1 MNDKTDP
8 FVSRGFGDSTPWLDF
23 VNSELLDGF
32 GNLTDRLDDPAWVKS
47 FLRYWRYRAPLQPA
61 LPEENF
67 KALRSQLR
75 HFVEKASSNGA
86 LNINQLAG
94 LNAWLKVPVIPRL
107 EEDQNGLHLALLP
120 VQSGW
125 HVVLANIAS
134 SFAEGLV
141 QQAHNRLK
149 ICNNED
155 CRWIFID
162 ATKGNVRRWC
172 SNATCGNRYRVRR
185 ARAKQTPSKRSR

>member
-1 MNDKTDP
+1 M
-8 FVSRGFGDSTPWLDF
+8 
-23 VNSELLDGF
+23 
-32 GNLTDRLDDPAWVKS
+32 LDDPVWIKS
-47 FLRYWRYRAPLQPA
+47 FLRYWKYRAPVHPA
-61 LPEENF
+61 LPPLDDF

-75 HFVEKASSNGA
+75 HFVEKAKSNGA
-86 LNINQLAG
+86 LHIDQLAA

-107 EEDQNGLHLALLP
+107 EEDQNGLHLALVP

-125 HVVLANIAS
+125 DVILANIAS

-141 QQAHNRLK
+141 QQTHDRLK
-149 ICNNED
+149 ICTNED

-172 SNATCGNRYRVRR
+172 SNSTCGNRFRVRR
-185 ARAKQTPSKRSR
+185 ARATAKQAPSKRASNKRSR